1 MPEVYV
7 SIGSNVDRDAN
18 VREALRLM
26 EEWFGALKASTVYE
40 TESVGFNG
48 PNFYN
53 LVVGFETDR
62 PLPEVAK
69 ILSGIEDR
77 RGRRRDG
84 AGFDDRTLDLDVLL
98 YGDTVNHDRSWDI
111 PRADIL
117 EYAFV
122 LCPLAE
128 IAGDRVHPEAG
139 RSYADLWASFSDDS
153 QKLWPVAHPLPGN
166 RRTVAAGGGSSG

>member
-7 SIGSNVDRDAN
+7 SIGSNVDRDTN

-26 EEWFGALKASTVYE
+26 EEQFGALKVSRVYE
-40 TESVGFNG
+40 TEAVGFSG

-53 LVVGFETDR
+53 LVVGFDTR
-62 PLPEVAK
+62 QPLHEVAGT
-69 ILSGIEDR
+69 LSEIEDR
-77 RGRRRDG
+77 RGRRRD
-84 AGFDDRTLDLDVLL
+84 ASRLDDRTVDLDVLL
-98 YGDTVNHDRSWDI
+98 YGDTVNHEPPYDI

-128 IAGDRVHPEAG
+128 IAGDLVHPEV
-139 RSYADLWASFSDDS
+139 RRTYAELWAEFGDPS
-153 QKLWPVAHPLPGN
+153 QKLWPVVDSESDSWQAKVETARG
-166 RRTVAAGGGSSG
+166 

>member
-7 SIGSNVDRDAN
+7 SIGSNVEREEN
-18 VREALRLM
+18 VAEALRLM
-26 EEWFGALKASTVYE
+26 EAEFGTLQVSSVYE
-40 TESVGFNG
+40 TESVGFAG

-53 LVVGFETDR
+53 LVAGFETAR
-62 PLPEVAK
+62 PLAEVDE
-69 ILSGIEDR
+69 ILSAIEDR

-84 AGFDDRTLDLDVLL
+84 PRFGDRTLDLDVLL
-98 YGDTVNHDRSWDI
+98 YGDTVDHEPPFDI

-128 IAGDRVHPEAG
+128 IAGDRRHPETG
-139 RSYADLWASFSDDS
+139 RSFKELWDAFSDDS
-153 QKLWPVAHPLPGN
+153 QRLWPVTSA
-166 RRTVAAGGGSSG
+166 VAQSQAARA

>member
-7 SIGSNVDRDAN
+7 SIGSNVDRETN

-26 EEWFGALKASTVYE
+26 AEHFGPLNASSVYE
-40 TESVGFNG
+40 TESVGFSG

-53 LVVGFETDR
+53 LVVGFETDQ
-62 PLPEVAK
+62 PLAEVDG

-77 RGRRRDG
+77 RGRRRGG
-84 AGFDDRTLDLDVLL
+84 AGVDDRTLDLDVLL
-98 YGDTVNHDRSWDI
+98 YGDMVNHEPPWDI

-122 LCPLAE
+122 LCPLTE
-128 IAGDRVHPEAG
+128 IAGELTHPENG
-139 RSYADLWASFSDDS
+139 RTYAELWAAFGDDS
-153 QKLWPVAHPLPGN
+153 QKLWPVAWDVPASRATG
-166 RRTVAAGGGSSG
+166 RA

>member
-1 MPEVYV
+1 MPDVYV
-7 SIGSNVDRDAN
+7 SIGTNVEREIN

-26 EEWFGALKASTVYE
+26 GEQFGELVVSSIYE

-53 LVVGFETDR
+53 LVAAFETCR
-62 PLPEVAK
+62 PLAEVEA

-77 RGRRRDG
+77 RGRRRDSCR
-84 AGFDDRTLDLDVLL
+84 FDDRTLDLDVLL
-98 YGDTVNHDRSWDI
+98 YGDTVNHEPPYDI

-128 IAGDRVHPEAG
+128 IAGDRVHPEEG
-139 RSYADLWASFSDDS
+139 RSYAELWLAFRDDS
-153 QKLWPVAHPLPGN
+153 QKVWPVEFDAFGLEPA
-166 RRTVAAGGGSSG
+166 VASGEGVRG

>member
-7 SIGSNVDRDAN
+7 SIGSNVDREAN

-26 EEWFGALKASTVYE
+26 AEELGTLEVSSVYE
-40 TESVGFNG
+40 TESIGFNG

-77 RGRRRDG
+77 RGRRRG
-84 AGFDDRTLDLDVLL
+84 GSGFDDRTLDLDVLL
-98 YGDTVNHDRSWDI
+98 YGDTVCHEPPWDI

-117 EYAFV
+117 DYAFV

-128 IAGDRVHPEAG
+128 IAGDRVHPEIG
-139 RSYADLWASFSDDS
+139 RSYGELWAAFKDDT
-153 QKLWPVAHPLPGN
+153 QTLWP
-166 RRTVAAGGGSSG
+166 AAYGKDRVGQAAASSRS

>member
-7 SIGSNVDRDAN
+7 SVGSNIDRDAN

-26 EEWFGALKASTVYE
+26 AEQFGALRVSSVYE
-40 TESVGFNG
+40 TETVGFRG

-53 LVVGFETDR
+53 LVVGLETDR
-62 PLPEVAK
+62 PLPEVAR
-69 ILSGIEDR
+69 ILSGIEDQ

-84 AGFDDRTLDLDVLL
+84 ASFHDRTLDLDVLL
-98 YGDTVNHDRSWDI
+98 YGDTVNHAPPWDI
-111 PRADIL
+111 PRTDIL

-128 IAGDRVHPEAG
+128 IAGDLVHPEVG
-139 RSYADLWASFSDDS
+139 RSYADLWAAFSDGT
-153 QKLWPVAHPLPGN
+153 QKPWPVVESAKRSGQA
-166 RRTVAAGGGSSG
+166 VASSPS